1 MWGGA
6 GPEGETWP
14 LEGAPAAGHW
24 VRSPVPRVCAAAT
37 RLTKTRAAG
46 RPGIVSG
53 PHTQSSEAGGQLQ
66 GYSCPSPQFPLH
78 RIGLTSSF
86 QGMCG
91 DPLEVT
97 DRRGCCKLERGK
109 VQHCWVL
116 GAGTDPWKALEVGL
130 TAISEYEGHNST
142 RQDWKVPEACHSPQ
156 GNIGKL
162 GP

>member
-37 RLTKTRAAG
+37 GLTKTWAAG
-46 RPGIVSG
+46 GPGIVSG
-53 PHTQSSEAGGQLQ
+53 PHTHSSEARGQLQ
-66 GYSCPSPQFPLH
+66 GCSCPSPQFPLH
-78 RIGLTSSF
+78 RIGLTSPF
-86 QGMCG
+86 HGLCG

-97 DRRGCCKLERGK
+97 KRRGCCKLDRG
-109 VQHCWVL
+109 QGSTLL
-116 GAGTDPWKALEVGL
+116 GAWCRDRPLEGTRGGL
-130 TAISEYEGHNST
+130 TAISECEGYNST
-142 RQDWKVPEACHSPQ
+142 RQDWKVPEACHSHQ